1 MGRYRSQTELRMLVS
16 AGDLRKSPKMTADPF
31 SEILN
36 LSQAQAVH
44 AGGFTAGGPWAI
56 RFHARHRIK
65 MSAVLKGSC
74 WVWLEGEAEPVRLE
88 AGDVGLL
95 TAQRSYVMASA
106 PGLEPVEATSLFSG
120 PGPTMAVLGDGAD
133 FSFVGGHVLLHPTNG
148 WLLADVLPPWLHI
161 KANSPEAA
169 TFSWLLNQL
178 VEEGSAD
185 LPGAQ
190 LAASHLAQ
198 LLFTHI
204 LRAHVRAGGPLPVG
218 WLRAL
223 ADPRAAPALR
233 LMHAE
238 PGRAWSLE
246 ALAKACAMSRTSFAA
261 HFKAVSGKAPLAYL
275 TDWRMR
281 LAERALQDDT
291 VAVAAIGH
299 ALGYSSESAFSHAFK
314 RVTGRSPRAYRRDA
328 KPGQVLV

>member
-1 MGRYRSQTELRMLVS
+1 LREN
-16 AGDLRKSPKMTADPF
+16 PEMTADPF
-31 SEILN
+31 SEIMN
-36 LSQAQAVH
+36 LTQAQAVH

-74 WVWLEGEAEPVRLE
+74 WIWLDGEPEPARLE

-95 TAQRSYVMASA
+95 TAQRSYIMASA
-106 PGLEPVEATSLFSG
+106 PGIEPVEATSLFSAVG
-120 PGPTMAVLGDGAD
+120 RTTAVLGDGAD
-133 FSFVGGHVLLHPTNG
+133 FSFIGGHILLNPANG

-161 KANSPEAA
+161 KAGSPEAS

-178 VEEGSAD
+178 VEEGAGD

-190 LAASHLAQ
+190 LASSHLAQ
-198 LLFTHI
+198 LLFTQI
-204 LRAHVRAGGPLPVG
+204 LRAHLRAGGAMPAG

-223 ADPRAAPALR
+223 ADAKAAPALR
-233 LMHAE
+233 LMHGD

-246 ALAKACAMSRTSFAA
+246 ELAKACAMSRTTFAG
-261 HFKAVSGKAPLAYL
+261 HFKTASGKAPLAYL

-281 LAERALQDDT
+281 LAERALRDET
-291 VAVAAIGH
+291 TAVATIGQS
-299 ALGYSSESAFSHAFK
+299 LGYSSESAFSTAFK
-314 RVTGRSPRAYRRDA
+314 RVTGSSPRAYRRGEVPADA
-328 KPGQVLV
+328 EI